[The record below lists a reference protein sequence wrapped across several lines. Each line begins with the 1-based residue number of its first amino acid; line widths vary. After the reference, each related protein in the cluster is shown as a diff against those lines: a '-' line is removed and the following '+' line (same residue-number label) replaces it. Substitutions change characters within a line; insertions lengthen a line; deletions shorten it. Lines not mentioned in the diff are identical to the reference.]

1 MKKKNLEKAVILGL
15 LLSTSIYGTAFA
27 TVSGVLKDG
36 TVVDDV
42 YKYFDSNRGGDGGIY
57 IDNNGQRVDTDG
69 DGDLDIDNPM
79 DEVMG
84 GKALSV
90 FKEITVNI
98 NNNLTNSRNMAFI

>member
-27 TVSGVLKDG
+27 TVSGVLEDG

-57 IDNNGQRVDTDG
+57 IDNNGQRVDIDG
-69 DGDLDIDNPM
+69 
-79 DEVMG
+79 
-84 GKALSV
+84 
-90 FKEITVNI
+90 
-98 NNNLTNSRNMAFI
+98 